1 MLKSNPPALRHAP
14 PVIMPGL
21 PVARRLKPGPSRN
34 LTLVLGAI
42 PQETELV
49 EWALSG
55 RTRGRLRGFPYV
67 RGRLGGRPTVVAVT
81 GIGKTNASMVA
92 ALFIGHFRPREV
104 VMTGTASRINRAMR
118 NGDVIVGESTCN
130 HDFGSLGA
138 NFAMEY
144 FGAEGPLGDSCPVL
158 YPADPGLLSAARRA
172 IRRHRPEVASHR
184 RPPYTPV
191 VRLGHLTAGDQ
202 FGIPPRR
209 IRDILRQIRPDLMEM
224 ESGSVA
230 QVCWYMRTPFVC
242 VRSGS
247 NRTQN
252 SPDNDYRKL
261 SPFAAR
267 QAALFTVSLVAEI
280 GRGRARP

>member
-81 GIGKTNASMVA
+81 GIGKTNASLIA
-92 ALFIGHFRPREV
+92 TLFIGHFRPREV
-104 VMTGTASRINRAMR
+104 IMTGTASRINRAVR

-144 FGAEGPLGDSCPVL
+144 FGSEGPLGD
-158 YPADPGLLSAARRA
+158 
-172 IRRHRPEVASHR
+172 
-184 RPPYTPV
+184 
-191 VRLGHLTAGDQ
+191 
-202 FGIPPRR
+202 
-209 IRDILRQIRPDLMEM
+209 
-224 ESGSVA
+224 
-230 QVCWYMRTPFVC
+230 
-242 VRSGS
+242 
-247 NRTQN
+247 
-252 SPDNDYRKL
+252 
-261 SPFAAR
+261 
-267 QAALFTVSLVAEI
+267 
-280 GRGRARP
+280 